1 MYDFL
6 ILPQKV
12 VRRESFRV
20 DALRRFIWR
29 RLPVF
34 PKREKVKFLRSR
46 FSKSGPDDLYN
57 TTMV

>member
-1 MYDFL
+1 MEDFL
-6 ILPQKV
+6 ILPQEV

-20 DALRRFIWR
+20 DALRGYISR
-29 RLPVF
+29 RLPIF
-34 PKREKVKFLRSR
+34 SKREKVKFLRSR